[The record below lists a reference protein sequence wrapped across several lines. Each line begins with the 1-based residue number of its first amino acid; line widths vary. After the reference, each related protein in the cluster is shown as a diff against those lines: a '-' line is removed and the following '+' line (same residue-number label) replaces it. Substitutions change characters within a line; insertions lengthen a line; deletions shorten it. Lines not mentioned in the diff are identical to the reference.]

1 MSTPSS
7 PRFMTS
13 PITPA
18 QKRVKGRGGGRA
30 TARRRCSHVGNSL
43 MRNAK
48 RASGLEADQSNAPTT
63 TDISCLHKACRCHP
77 GRRVQA
83 LQLPSPPDARRSLKV
98 AGAEAL
104 IFPARSP
111 PREMNTD
118 TPRACCAATAARF
131 STKPLAGAS
140 HVFTSVP
147 FGLHL
152 QEKGTRV
159 HTHRLHTRGRVT
171 VRLVFLGQFPQL
183 S

>member
-1 MSTPSS
+1 M
-7 PRFMTS
+7 
-13 PITPA
+13 
-18 QKRVKGRGGGRA
+18 
-30 TARRRCSHVGNSL
+30 
-43 MRNAK
+43 
-48 RASGLEADQSNAPTT
+48 
-63 TDISCLHKACRCHP
+63 ACRCCP
-77 GRRVQA
+77 KVQ
-83 LQLPSPPDARRSLKV
+83 LQSPPDARRSLKV

-140 HVFTSVP
+140 HVFNSVP

-159 HTHRLHTRGRVT
+159 HTPIAHNRSCSLASSLNFPETAGLIMALMAGHR
-171 VRLVFLGQFPQL
+171 
-183 S
+183 

>member
-1 MSTPSS
+1 MLATLSS
-7 PRFMTS
+7 
-13 PITPA
+13 A
-18 QKRVKGRGGGRA
+18 NA
-30 TARRRCSHVGNSL
+30 T
-43 MRNAK
+43 

-104 IFPARSP
+104 PVIFPARSP

-131 STKPLAGAS
+131 STKPLVGAS

-159 HTHRLHTRGRVT
+159 HTHRLHTRGRVPSKN
-171 VRLVFLGQFPQL
+171 FLGHCSSLNFPETAEL
-183 S
+183 MAGHRAMPPTPPWCIA